1 MNNPI
6 GKCLQN
12 VYLKNKA
19 PKGAS
24 DNEYVDKDGCIRCR
38 KCNEEKRMEVD
49 WFDSKEIVK
58 KIIVKPCS
66 CIIKKREEQQKQFK
80 WNQLSQVRDRV
91 FNGAFSRY
99 KKCNVNTDDKSNEY
113 LSKCVKKYIDNFDT
127 FYNRGK
133 GLLFYG
139 GKKKKKTFAASSII
153 NGVIEKENVKWQRP
167 YKCCIT
173 NFAMISDQHLNSNL
187 KVDKVYEQLNANDLL
202 VIDDW
207 GTERNTPFMKEIITK
222 VINNRYNSNKP
233 LIITT
238 NLDAEN
244 ILKNLQEKKELDR
257 KNIRKMTE
265 EEIYLSRLYSRFSEM
280 CVFIRVKGKDRRDRG
295 II

>member
-1 MNNPI
+1 MGNPTENFMQ
-6 GKCLQN
+6 GL
-12 VYLKNKA
+12 YLKKKA
-19 PKGAS
+19 PREPMDS
-24 DNEYVDKDGCIRCR
+24 EYIDKDGVIRCR
-38 KCNEEKRMEVD
+38 KCNGEKRFK
-49 WFDSKEIVK
+49 FDFMG
-58 KIIVKPCS
+58 KPRTVTVACR
-66 CIIKKREEQQKQFK
+66 CMIDKFEEQRKILRQKQSL
-80 WNQLSQVRDRV
+80 QTRDRV
-91 FNGAFSRY
+91 FNGEFSRY

-113 LSKCVKKYIDNFDT
+113 LSKCVKKYIDKFDA

-133 GLLFYG
+133 GLLLYG
-139 GKKKKKTFAASSII
+139 GTGCGKTFAASSII
-153 NGVIEKENVKWQRP
+153 NGVIAKENIKLQRP

-173 NFAMISDQHLNSNL
+173 NFATISDQHLNSNL

-222 VINNRYNSNKP
+222 VINNRYNSEKP

-238 NLDAEN
+238 NLDVKN
-244 ILKNLQEKKELDR
+244 ILEDLQEKKELDR

-280 CVFIRVKGKDRRDRG
+280 CLFIHVKGKDRRQHG